1 MPVTKTA
8 KRALR
13 GSTRKLAV
21 NKLILK
27 RLELAV
33 RKAKKTRSTDKI
45 LVAISL
51 ADRAAKKR
59 TIHPNKAARI
69 KRSLSKLLS
78 GKASAKKSSGAKP
91 KPKKAPKSP
100 KKK

>member
-33 RKAKKTRSTDKI
+33 KGAKKTKSTDKI
-45 LVAISL
+45 LAAISL

-59 TIHPNKAARI
+59 AIHPNKAARI
-69 KRSLSKLLS
+69 KRSLSKFLA
-78 GKASAKKSSGAKP
+78 GKVSVKKPSGAKP
-91 KPKKAPKSP
+91 KPKKAAKSP